1 MKLRKL
7 VNNYWVHVSPGVV
20 SGSRGRVGGL
30 RNYICLFGWIVD
42 HQNKKFFVNNSV
54 EVLILF
60 NEGHQGS
67 IETTCTFTMREGV
80 SVCGGSGGGQWEME
94 GV

>member
-1 MKLRKL
+1 M
-7 VNNYWVHVSPGVV
+7 
-20 SGSRGRVGGL
+20 GGL

-54 EVLILF
+54 EVLSLF

-80 SVCGGSGGGQWEME
+80 SVCGGSGGGGGGGGRWRACEE
-94 GV
+94 AS